1 MLRLN
6 MSLRHTLA
14 FCFGLLLFAAP
25 LYAGPTAMS
34 DDVYVCVIADPDPPE
49 YYKID
54 LVPTGRVPGT
64 RLLRGVGAV
73 TFAPSPFGISV
84 SSEGSY
90 IYKLDVSVENL
101 QPPPNGV
108 YAVWA
113 STHDLTEIK
122 PLGVLDENMQAKGTV
137 DWNKFLV
144 IITLE
149 PSADTL
155 GDSWTGPVVFR
166 GLSRSGLMHTM
177 AGHGPFQQ
185 EPCATYG
192 YN

>member
-1 MLRLN
+1 MLRLL
-6 MSLRHTLA
+6 SGILCSAYLLV
-14 FCFGLLLFAAP
+14 LLLFVVP
-25 LYAGPTAMS
+25 LHAEPTATP
-34 DDVYVCVIADPDPPE
+34 DTECVIADPDPPE

-90 IYKLDVSVENL
+90 VYKLDVSVENL

-122 PLGVLDENMQAKGTV
+122 PLGVLDANMQAKGTV

>member
-1 MLRLN
+1 MIKHLCSACL
-6 MSLRHTLA
+6 L
-14 FCFGLLLFAAP
+14 GLLLLTVP
-25 LYAGPTAMS
+25 LYAGPTATS
-34 DDVYVCVIADPDPPE
+34 DDVCVIADPDPPE

-64 RLLRGVGAV
+64 RLLRGVGTV
-73 TFAPSPFGISV
+73 TFAPSPFGIAISP
-84 SSEGSY
+84 EGSY
-90 IYKLDVSVENL
+90 VYKLDVSVADL
-101 QPPPNGV
+101 KPAPNGV
-108 YAVWA
+108 YAVWV
-113 STHDLTEIK
+113 STHDLTAIK
-122 PLGVLDENMQAKGTV
+122 PLGVLDENMHITGTV

-149 PSADTL
+149 PAVDSI

-166 GLSRSGLMHTM
+166 GLSRSGMMHTM

>member
-1 MLRLN
+1 MLKHNHLLSGL
-6 MSLRHTLA
+6 MCTACLG
-14 FCFGLLLFAAP
+14 GLLLVAP
-25 LYAGPTAMS
+25 TYSGPTGVPANE
-34 DDVYVCVIADPDPPE
+34 CRIADPDPPE

-64 RLLRGVGAV
+64 RLLMGKGAV
-73 TFAPSPFGISV
+73 TFAPSPFGIAISP
-84 SSEGSY
+84 EGSY
-90 IYKLDVSVENL
+90 IYTLDISVDNL
-101 QPPPNGV
+101 KTHPNGV

-113 STHDLTEIK
+113 STNDLKEVK
-122 PLGVLDENMQAKGTV
+122 SLGVLDDQMQAKGTV
-137 DWNKFLV
+137 EWNKFLV

>member
-1 MLRLN
+1 MNR
-6 MSLRHTLA
+6 SLRQTLA
-14 FCFGLLLFAAP
+14 LCFGLLLFAAP
-25 LYAGPTAMS
+25 LQADPTVTP
-34 DDVYVCVIADPDPPE
+34 DEVCLIADPDPPE

-73 TFAPSPFGISV
+73 TFAPSPFGIAISP
-84 SSEGSY
+84 EGSY
-90 IYKLDVSVENL
+90 VYKLDVSVTDL
-101 QPPPNGV
+101 KPPPNGV
-108 YAVWA
+108 YAVWV
-113 STHDLTEIK
+113 STHDLTAIK
-122 PLGVLDENMQAKGTV
+122 SLGVLDENMQIKGTV

-149 PSADTL
+149 PAAESI

-166 GLSRSGLMHTM
+166 GLSRSGMMHTM